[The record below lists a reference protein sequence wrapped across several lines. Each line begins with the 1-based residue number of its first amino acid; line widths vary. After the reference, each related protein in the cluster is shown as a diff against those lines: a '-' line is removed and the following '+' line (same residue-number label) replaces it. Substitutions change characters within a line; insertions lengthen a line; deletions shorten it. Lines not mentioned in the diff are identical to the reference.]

1 MHQYHSQDNR
11 SLSLNAYSVL
21 SKDSCALS
29 PISNIGFGQ
38 SEAGAAGFRLQPSF
52 NFDMYRQSLLLNE
65 NPISGKPPYYEVI
78 DDPVS
83 PYFDGSD
90 KDAGGTDLLY

>member
-1 MHQYHSQDNR
+1 MHQY
-11 SLSLNAYSVL
+11 
-21 SKDSCALS
+21 
-29 PISNIGFGQ
+29 Q
-38 SEAGAAGFRLQPSF
+38 SESRAGFRLQPSF

-90 KDAGGTDLLY
+90 KDAGGNGSTLLNCVLISTR